1 MSVDSRRDFLRVISG
16 IALTTPLLLAAAA
29 RGETVSR
36 ITPEHFRL
44 SANGWVPNNPNLP
57 VLLYRQVLPLSDNVT
72 QHSESAFQQH
82 GWPPQWVAGVFD
94 FHHYH
99 STAHEVLGFV
109 GGEAKLMLGGP
120 GGKTV
125 TVHAG
130 DVALLPAGT
139 GHCNLGSSDD
149 FLVVGAYPPDQH
161 WDICRSAPT
170 QAMQKS
176 IDTLSYPHQDPVS
189 GQAQPL
195 MTLWNA
201 RA

>member
-1 MSVDSRRDFLRVISG
+1 MSVDSRRDFLRVMSQ
-16 IALTTPLLLAAAA
+16 IALATPMLFAAAA
-29 RGETVSR
+29 RGETTSR

-44 SANGWVPNNPNLP
+44 SANGWVPNNPHLP
-57 VLLYRQVLPLSDNVT
+57 VLLYRQVLPLSGDAT
-72 QHSESAFQQH
+72 RASENTFTH
-82 GWPPQWVAGVFD
+82 NGWPPQWVAGVFD

-109 GGEAKLMLGGP
+109 DGEAKLMLGGP
-120 GGKTV
+120 GGHTV

-139 GHCNLGSSDD
+139 GHCNLGSSED

-170 QAMQKS
+170 EAMQQRINS
-176 IDTLSYPHQDPVS
+176 LAYPHQDPVS
-189 GQAQPL
+189 GQASPL
-195 MTLWNA
+195 MHWWNTEA
-201 RA
+201 

>member
-1 MSVDSRRDFLRVISG
+1 MSVDTRRDFLRVITQ
-16 IALTTPLLLAAAA
+16 IAVSAPLLLTAAA
-29 RGETVSR
+29 RGESASPV
-36 ITPEHFRL
+36 TPEHFRL
-44 SANGWVPNNPNLP
+44 SSNGWVPNNPHLP
-57 VLLYRQVLPLSDNVT
+57 VLLYRQVLPLSGQVT
-72 QHSESAFQQH
+72 ADTEQELEHN
-82 GWPPQWVAGVFD
+82 GWPPQWVAGVFN

-109 GGEAKLMLGGP
+109 GGEARLMLGGP

-149 FLVVGAYPPDQH
+149 FLVVGAYPPNQH

-170 QAMQKS
+170 PEMLS
-176 IDTLSYPHQDPVS
+176 RISTLAYPHQDPVS
-189 GQAQPL
+189 GRPQPL
-195 MTLWNA
+195 VSLWQQS
-201 RA
+201 